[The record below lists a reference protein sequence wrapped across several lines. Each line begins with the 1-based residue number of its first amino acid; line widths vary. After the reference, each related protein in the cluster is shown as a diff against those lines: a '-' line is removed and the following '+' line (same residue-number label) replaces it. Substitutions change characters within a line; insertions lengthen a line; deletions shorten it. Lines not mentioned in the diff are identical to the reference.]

1 MAEIERLAGDVL
13 CVGLPG
19 GDLDPATSEA
29 LRVLNP
35 GAIVLFARNVTTLE
49 ATRALVDSACS
60 AIGDR
65 LRPLVCVDQE
75 GGRVARLR
83 FTEYGVPAMLAVGAT
98 NDEALAERVG
108 ARLGYDVAAIGGS
121 VDFAPVL
128 DLALDAA
135 STVIGTRSLGDDPV
149 RVAALG
155 AAIVRGMA
163 AVGIASVPKHF
174 PGHGATAI
182 DSHVALPTIATPA
195 TLVVSRDCAPFVA
208 AFVAG
213 ARAVMTAHAIV
224 AELDAELPA
233 TLSPR
238 ILTGLL
244 RDELGFVGV
253 CFTDCLQMDAIART
267 VGTARGAVLAIAAG
281 ADSCIIS
288 HDLTLAR
295 EARDAIVA
303 AVGNGTLALD
313 RLREAA
319 SRVRTLRESCAAAM
333 RAFPRERDDLDDVP
347 ALVAARA
354 IHVVRGDMRL
364 DLARPVTVVSFEG
377 DEDDGVAATSGVRPS
392 LSLAL
397 RHRRVRSEL
406 LRVPR
411 DPDPEMLAML
421 LDVLAGQGSRALVI
435 VARRAHLFAAQR
447 DAIAELLEAAPH
459 AIVISALEPFDVP
472 SFGAARA
479 VACTFDDGEAAM
491 EALADV
497 LTSRTTATGHMPVT
511 FAAS

>member
-1 MAEIERLAGDVL
+1 MSEIERLAGDVL

-19 GDLDPATSEA
+19 DELDFATAES
-29 LRVLNP
+29 LRELRP
-35 GAIVLFARNVTTLE
+35 GSIVLFARNVTTLE
-49 ATRALVDSACS
+49 ATRAFVDAAC
-60 AIGDR
+60 AATGDA

-83 FTEYGVPAMLAVGAT
+83 FTEHGVPAMLALGAT
-98 NDEALAERVG
+98 DDEALAERVG
-108 ARLGYDVAAIGGS
+108 ARLGRDVAAIGGS

-128 DLALDAA
+128 DLALVAA
-135 STVIGTRSLGDDPV
+135 STVIGTRSLGDDPA

-163 AVGIASVPKHF
+163 AVGVVAVPKHF

-182 DSHVALPTIATPA
+182 DSHVAMPTIETPA
-195 TLVVSRDCAPFVA
+195 PLVVSRDCAPFVT
-208 AFVAG
+208 AFAAG

-224 AELDAELPA
+224 VELDPDLPA

-238 ILTGLL
+238 IITGLL
-244 RDELGFVGV
+244 RDELGFDGV

-267 VGTARGAVLAIAAG
+267 VGTARGAVLAITAG

-288 HDLTLAR
+288 HDLALAR
-295 EARDAIVA
+295 NARDAIVA
-303 AVGNGTLALD
+303 AVGDGTLALD

-319 SRVRTLRESCAAAM
+319 SRVRALRESCALASNS
-333 RAFPRERDDLDDVP
+333 PSLERGDLDDVP
-347 ALVAARA
+347 TLVAARA
-354 IHVVRGDMRL
+354 IHIVRGDVRL
-364 DLARPVTVVSFEG
+364 DLARPVTVVSFEDAAG
-377 DEDDGVAATSGVRPS
+377 DGVAANSGARPS

-406 LRVPR
+406 LRVPC
-411 DPDPEMLAML
+411 DPDPAMRAML
-421 LDVLAGQGSRALVI
+421 LDVLAGQSSRAFVI

-447 DAIAELLEAAPH
+447 DTIAELLAAAPH

-472 SFGAARA
+472 SFGNARA
-479 VACTFDDGEAAM
+479 VACSFDDGEAAM

-497 LTSRTTATGHMPVT
+497 LTSRAIATGRMPVML
-511 FAAS
+511 AAS

>member
-19 GDLDPATSEA
+19 GDLDSATAEA
-29 LRVLNP
+29 LRELRP
-35 GAIVLFARNVTTLE
+35 GAIVLFARNVTTLQ
-49 ATRALVDSACS
+49 ATRTFVDSAC
-60 AIGDR
+60 AVTGDA

-83 FTEYGVPAMLAVGAT
+83 FTEPGVPAMLALGAT
-98 NDEALAERVG
+98 DDEALAERVG
-108 ARLGYDVAAIGGS
+108 ARLGCDVAAIGGS
-121 VDFAPVL
+121 IDFAPVL
-128 DLALDAA
+128 DLALAAA
-135 STVIGTRSLGDDPV
+135 STVIGTRSLGDEPS

-163 AVGIASVPKHF
+163 TVGIASVPKHF

-182 DSHVALPTIATPA
+182 DSHVAMPTIETPA
-195 TLVVSRDCAPFVA
+195 ALVVSRDCAPFVT
-208 AFVAG
+208 AFATG

-224 AELDAELPA
+224 AAFDAALPA

-244 RDELGFVGV
+244 REELGFEGV

-267 VGTARGAVLAIAAG
+267 VGTARGAVLAIVAG
-281 ADSCIIS
+281 ADSCTIS
-288 HDLTLAR
+288 HDLAVAR
-295 EARDAIVA
+295 DARDAIVA
-303 AVGNGTLALD
+303 AVGDGTLPLD

-319 SRVRTLRESCAAAM
+319 SRVRSLREQCASAV
-333 RAFPRERDDLDDVP
+333 RTPSRERDDLDDVP
-347 ALVAARA
+347 ASVAARA
-354 IHVVRGDMRL
+354 IHVVRGDVRL
-364 DLARPVTVVSFEG
+364 DCARPVTVVSFEDDAG
-377 DEDDGVAATSGVRPS
+377 DGVAATSGARPS

-411 DPDPEMLAML
+411 DPDAAMRAML

-435 VARRAHLFAAQR
+435 VARRAHLFTAQR

-497 LTSRTTATGHMPVT
+497 LTSRTTATGRMPVT
-511 FAAS
+511 LVAS

>member
-1 MAEIERLAGDVL
+1 VSEIERLAGDVL

-19 GDLDPATSEA
+19 DELDSASSKT
-29 LRVLNP
+29 LRELRP

-49 ATRALVDSACS
+49 ATRAFVAAAC
-60 AIGDR
+60 AATGDA

-83 FTEYGVPAMLAVGAT
+83 FTERGVPAMLALGAT
-98 NDEALAERVG
+98 DDEALAERVG
-108 ARLGYDVAAIGGS
+108 ARLGRDVAAIGAS
-121 VDFAPVL
+121 VDLAPVL
-128 DLALDAA
+128 DLALVAG
-135 STVIGTRSLGDDPV
+135 STVIGTRSLGDDPS

-163 AVGIASVPKHF
+163 MVGVVSVPKHF
-174 PGHGATAI
+174 PGHGATSV
-182 DSHVALPTIATPA
+182 DSHVAMPTIATPA
-195 TLVVSRDCAPFVA
+195 AVVVSRDCAPFA
-208 AFVAG
+208 TAFAAG

-224 AELDAELPA
+224 ADFDPDLPA
-233 TLSPR
+233 TMSPR
-238 ILTGLL
+238 IITGLL
-244 RDELGFVGV
+244 REELGFDGV
-253 CFTDCLQMDAIART
+253 CFTDCLQMDAIATT
-267 VGTARGAVLAIAAG
+267 VGAARGAVLAIAAG

-288 HDLTLAR
+288 HDLELAR
-295 EARDAIVA
+295 DAREAIVA
-303 AVGNGTLALD
+303 AVGDGTLALD

-319 SRVRTLRESCAAAM
+319 SRVRALRESCALAANSL
-333 RAFPRERDDLDDVP
+333 PLERGDLDDVP

-354 IHVVRGDMRL
+354 IHVVRGDVRL
-364 DLARPVTVVSFEG
+364 DLTRPVTVVSFEDDAG
-377 DEDDGVAATSGVRPS
+377 DGVAANGGTRPS

-411 DPDPEMLAML
+411 DPDPAMRAML

-447 DAIAELLEAAPH
+447 DTIAELLAAAPH

-472 SFGAARA
+472 SFGDARV
-479 VACTFDDGEAAM
+479 VACSFDDGEAAM

-497 LTSRTTATGHMPVT
+497 LTSRAIATGRMPVT
-511 FAAS
+511 LAAS

>member
-1 MAEIERLAGDVL
+1 VSEIERLAGDVL

-19 GDLDPATSEA
+19 DELDSASSKT
-29 LRVLNP
+29 LRELRP

-49 ATRALVDSACS
+49 ATRAFVVAAC
-60 AIGDR
+60 AATGDA

-83 FTEYGVPAMLAVGAT
+83 FTERGVPAMLALGAT
-98 NDEALAERVG
+98 DDEALAERVG
-108 ARLGYDVAAIGGS
+108 ARLGRDVAAIGAS
-121 VDFAPVL
+121 VDLAPVL
-128 DLALDAA
+128 DLALVAG
-135 STVIGTRSLGDDPV
+135 STVIGTRSLGDDPS

-163 AVGIASVPKHF
+163 MVGVVSVPKHF
-174 PGHGATAI
+174 PGHGATSV
-182 DSHVALPTIATPA
+182 DSHVAMPTIATPA
-195 TLVVSRDCAPFVA
+195 AVVVSRDCAPFA
-208 AFVAG
+208 TAFAAG

-224 AELDAELPA
+224 AELDPDLPA
-233 TLSPR
+233 TMSPR
-238 ILTGLL
+238 IITGLL
-244 RDELGFVGV
+244 REEFGFDGV
-253 CFTDCLQMDAIART
+253 CFTDCLQMDAIATT
-267 VGTARGAVLAIAAG
+267 VGAARGAVLAIAAG

-288 HDLTLAR
+288 HDLELAR
-295 EARDAIVA
+295 DAREAIVA
-303 AVGNGTLALD
+303 AVGDGTLALD

-319 SRVRTLRESCAAAM
+319 SRVRALRESCALAANSL
-333 RAFPRERDDLDDVP
+333 PLERGDLDDVP

-354 IHVVRGDMRL
+354 IHVVRGDVRL
-364 DLARPVTVVSFEG
+364 DLTRPVTVVSFEDDAG
-377 DEDDGVAATSGVRPS
+377 DGVAANGGTRPS

-411 DPDPEMLAML
+411 DPDPAMRAML

-447 DAIAELLEAAPH
+447 DTIAELLAAAPH

-472 SFGAARA
+472 SFGDARV
-479 VACTFDDGEAAM
+479 VACSFDDGEAAM

-497 LTSRTTATGHMPVT
+497 LTSRAIATGRMPVT
-511 FAAS
+511 LAAS